1 MARALVA
8 LGSNLGDRART
19 IELACEAICR
29 LPGTC
34 VVARSKLHETAPV
47 GGPPQGDF
55 LNAAVEVETRL
66 APRELLRGLLEI
78 ERELG
83 RVRRE
88 ANGPRTIDLDL
99 ILFGD
104 EKLSEPGI
112 ELPHPRF
119 RERRFVLEPLA
130 EVAPDTK
137 DPVTGRSIEELL
149 SACPAEPARRASSSA
164 PDP

>member
-1 MARALVA
+1 MTRALVA

-19 IELACEAICR
+19 IEAACEAICR

-34 VVARSKLHETAPV
+34 VVARSTLRETAPV
-47 GGPPQGDF
+47 GGPEQGPF
-55 LNAAVEVETRL
+55 LNGAAEVETRL
-66 APRELLRGLLEI
+66 PARELLEGLLAI

-83 RVRRE
+83 RIRRE
-88 ANGPRTIDLDL
+88 LNGPRTIDLDL

-104 EKLSEPGI
+104 AVVSEAGL

-130 EVAPDTK
+130 EVAPDAR
-137 DPVTGRSIEELL
+137 DPVTGRSIAQLLAELEPVK
-149 SACPAEPARRASSSA
+149 PA
-164 PDP
+164 